1 MSGEKT
7 AGSRMDHVRNR
18 IIISMTS
25 IVMMI
30 AATTTV
36 IKYAGLIS
44 VALSGNYA
52 VLAPDSDKRRLIR
65 PALQGI
71 SFARGV

>member
-36 IKYAGLIS
+36 IKYTGLIS
-44 VALSGNYA
+44 IALSGSYA

-65 PALQGI
+65 PALQDI

>member
-1 MSGEKT
+1 
-7 AGSRMDHVRNR
+7 
-18 IIISMTS
+18 
-25 IVMMI
+25 MMI
-30 AATTTV
+30 AATTTA

-44 VALSGNYA
+44 VALSGSYA
-52 VLAPDSDKRRLIR
+52 ILAPDSDKRRLIR